1 MSPVSAPAGSPAPH
15 PRVVADPRRA
25 QLLPGAFKPF
35 VQIRAR
41 QLLPATEKA
50 IEVEGCAKVGAGGR
64 LLRRQ
69 RDASRIGDP
78 VDGVEQADDTRRVDQ
93 PRRTSAAIGKTRAAR
108 SDTRNIYVVNSYL
121 AIAISIIT

>member
-69 RDASRIGDP
+69 RDASRIGNP
-78 VDGVEQADDTRRVDQ
+78 VESVEQADDTRRVDQ
-93 PRRTSAAIGKTRAAR
+93 SRRTSAVISIAGASR
-108 SDTRNIYVVNSYL
+108 SGIRNIYSVSSYL
-121 AIAISIIT
+121 AIAISFMI